1 MNKKILLVLLPF
13 LPVLL
18 AGCAGLKKMS
28 NSISTGI
35 GGQLSRSKISIQN
48 GVATC
53 DYTVSYDRAVLATES
68 ALRSYD
74 ITLTDPMR
82 GPASYSAK
90 GTLKDGRAVE
100 VTVTPVSTLSRVAV
114 RVGAE
119 DTNRNR
125 DDAKAIHYRIDDDCQ
140 VVRRTYN
147 TGFDPVWQAGQKVV
161 PPDERIQ
168 PDNTLGQMKGKRD
181 GTPVV
186 MTIQRT
192 EDGRTRI
199 TIEVGSSANPQ
210 SREDAVKLAKAIS
223 EALGLKAEE
232 DP

>member
-1 MNKKILLVLLPF
+1 MNKRTLLVL

-18 AGCAGLKKMS
+18 AGCEGLKKMS
-28 NSISTGI
+28 NTISTGV
-35 GGQLSRSKISIQN
+35 GGQLTRSKISIQE

-53 DYTVSYDRAVLATES
+53 DYAVSYDRAVVATES
-68 ALRSYD
+68 ALRAYEIALSE
-74 ITLTDPMR
+74 PMR
-82 GPASYSAK
+82 GPGSYSAK
-90 GTLKDGRAVE
+90 GALKDGRPVE
-100 VTVTPVSTLSRVAV
+100 VTIRPVSTLSRVAV
-114 RVGAE
+114 RVGTE

-147 TGFDPVWQAGQKVV
+147 TGFDPVWQASQKVV

-199 TIEVGSSANPQ
+199 TIEVGSSTNPQ

-223 EALGLKAEE
+223 EALGMKADE
-232 DP
+232 DQ